1 MSRVVGLKA
10 PIYTCCRIPPLS
22 RISLYF
28 CMHPSVLPVLP
39 LFSCIALLYSLVP
52 ITTYCSVANRQVA
65 WAASYW
71 MANSVWPVPTRPVQ
85 LFLFRF
91 GVRARPS
98 RPGSDW
104 HMQLV
109 CRDLVGR
116 IFLCSDRSLLLVL
129 QITATVAR

>member
-1 MSRVVGLKA
+1 MLVEHL
-10 PIYTCCRIPPLS
+10 P
-22 RISLYF
+22 SLEYPSIF
-28 CMHPSVLPVLP
+28 CMHPCSACTPP
-39 LFSCIALLYSLVP
+39 IPLYSLAVQP
-52 ITTYCSVANRQVA
+52 
-65 WAASYW
+65 
-71 MANSVWPVPTRPVQ
+71 RPDYPQ
-85 LFLFRF
+85 LFCREPAGCVGRLLLAGQFGAVRSARPAQLFPFRF